1 MQLESAPYF
10 VYFIFLLFVI
20 AKFCKR
26 PVNKNN
32 KKVND
37 ELKTINL
44 DKNINPFLIDAEK
57 KLLALKEL
65 FFQQLISEKIYIE
78 KTNIIADVVSKVIKN
93 DIFEFAQ
100 RKNNEIVNDLKKE
113 ILNKFDKRT
122 KSNIPEANIDDL
134 LISIDKRLDKKQ

>member
-1 MQLESAPYF
+1 MQLESALYF

-26 PVNKNN
+26 PVNKNH
-32 KKVND
+32 KEVND
-37 ELKTINL
+37 ELKTLNL

-113 ILNKFDKRT
+113 ILNKFDKRN

>member
-1 MQLESAPYF
+1 MQLESVPYF

-32 KKVND
+32 KEVND
-37 ELKTINL
+37 ELKTLNL

-78 KTNIIADVVSKVIKN
+78 KTIIIADVVSKVIKN

-100 RKNNEIVNDLKKE
+100 RKNNEIVHELKKE

-122 KSNIPEANIDDL
+122 KSNIPEASIDDL
-134 LISIDKRLDKKQ
+134 LISIDKRIDKKQ

>member
-113 ILNKFDKRT
+113 ILNKFDKRN

>member
-1 MQLESAPYF
+1 MQLESTPYF
-10 VYFIFLLFVI
+10 FYFIFLLFVI

-26 PVNKNN
+26 TVNKNN
-32 KKVND
+32 KEVND
-37 ELKTINL
+37 ELKTFNL

-113 ILNKFDKRT
+113 LLNKFDKRT
-122 KSNIPEANIDDL
+122 KSNIPESNIDDL

>member
-65 FFQQLISEKIYIE
+65 FFQKLISEKIYIE

-134 LISIDKRLDKKQ
+134 LISIDKRLDKKE

>member
-1 MQLESAPYF
+1 MKFFFSIN
-10 VYFIFLLFVI
+10 IFL
-20 AKFCKR
+20 K
-26 PVNKNN
+26 
-32 KKVND
+32 KKV
-37 ELKTINL
+37 
-44 DKNINPFLIDAEK
+44 
-57 KLLALKEL
+57 
-65 FFQQLISEKIYIE
+65 IE

>member
-1 MQLESAPYF
+1 MQLESIPYF
-10 VYFIFLLFVI
+10 VYFIFLLFLI

-26 PVNKNN
+26 PVNRNN

-78 KTNIIADVVSKVIKN
+78 KTNVIADVVSKVIKN

-100 RKNNEIVNDLKKE
+100 RKNNEIVNDLKRD
-113 ILNKFDKRT
+113 ILNKFEKKN
-122 KSNIPEANIDDL
+122 KSNIPEANIDHL
-134 LISIDKRLDKKQ
+134 LISIDKRLDKKP